1 MEYRSYVNSYKPV
14 TRVGNWNEDL
24 FLKAELDADYA
35 DKKAKGL
42 LKYQKADALRA
53 EFLSEVGTSPH
64 GDRQVRFGD
73 IVMLKNIA
81 FNKTVSVFS
90 DNKLHWIISG
100 SSEEKSVK
108 QNSFKIVPFDPI
120 LNEDLDKKPLLY
132 TQPFALQSVV
142 EPGLYLASDS
152 IRKLQSISNI
162 SYGRNDIFL
171 EKTISKV

>member
-1 MEYRSYVNSYKPV
+1 MLISECFFSLIFS
-14 TRVGNWNEDL
+14 
-24 FLKAELDADYA
+24 DYA

-53 EFLSEVGTSPH
+53 EFLSEVVTSPH

-100 SSEEKSVK
+100 SGEEKSVK

-132 TQPFALQSVV
+132 TQVGS
-142 EPGLYLASDS
+142 
-152 IRKLQSISNI
+152 
-162 SYGRNDIFL
+162 
-171 EKTISKV
+171 